1 MDPYKAYISISDGL
15 LSSKFDLHS
24 VQQYKYLF
32 PQKQKAKIGSDYST
46 RYDIKTSVPQ
56 EQMFN

>member
-32 PQKQKAKIGSDYST
+32 PQKQKAKIVSDYST

-56 EQMFN
+56 E